1 MDIFSPVKLI
11 VKGNWT
17 LSNQAAWPA
26 RQDGVLSRVHLM
38 GKGVK
43 LERVLQSTDKFSGHR
58 T

>member
-38 GKGVK
+38 GKTGESASVYRQI
-43 LERVLQSTDKFSGHR
+43 LR